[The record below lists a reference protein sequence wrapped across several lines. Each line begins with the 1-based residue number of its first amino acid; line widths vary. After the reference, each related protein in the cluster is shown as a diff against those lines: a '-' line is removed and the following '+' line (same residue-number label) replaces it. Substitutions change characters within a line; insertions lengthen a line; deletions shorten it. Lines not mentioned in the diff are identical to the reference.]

1 MLGACDTGEPRQ
13 AGPGR
18 RSGADLSASG
28 PQVAKAEARVRDT
41 TVWSVRRANLSAST
55 LIPAHTGSSGR
66 PLVPM
71 VGPPR
76 WAVDSVGGTKP
87 ANPSGLG
94 FLRGALPG
102 RVLFPGVGVVGAERR
117 RAGQR
122 FRVDDCYGWP
132 SGASHDRT
140 APRVGKRGAP
150 GQHVSV
156 DVSVLL
162 LGTLLSFSAHSFLIG
177 WLLEYSVMLV

>member
-76 WAVDSVGGTKP
+76 WAVDSAGGTNGQLTHP
-87 ANPSGLG
+87 GLG
-94 FLRGALPG
+94 SFEERYQVACFSQ
-102 RVLFPGVGVVGAERR
+102 VLVWSER
-117 RAGQR
+117 
-122 FRVDDCYGWP
+122 
-132 SGASHDRT
+132 SG
-140 APRVGKRGAP
+140 GAP
-150 GQHVSV
+150 ASASVLMTATDGPQARLKIERHPALGSAGQHVSV

-162 LGTLLSFSAHSFLIG
+162 HWVPFSPSPSTLP
-177 WLLEYSVMLV
+177 